1 MLKMHKV
8 SKMLLNKPLTR
19 GHFSYKTPFVLYR
32 STGLIRERLL

>member
-19 GHFSYKTPFVLYR
+19 GHFSYKTPFFLY
-32 STGLIRERLL
+32 STGLIRERPL